1 MRICRYR
8 AGDTERWGVVDGDG
22 VHELQGDPFGEHRIG
37 ELVGDLADVELL
49 APCEPTKVVCVGR
62 NYRSLLAEQGRP
74 EPATP
79 FLFLKASTAV
89 VGPGAAVLYPENVS
103 DVAHEGELAVVI
115 GRQARQL
122 REDEVD
128 KFILGYTAA
137 NDITVRDWQ
146 DPSAQ
151 WWRAKSSDSHCPLG
165 PWIET
170 DLPDPHAVRVRTLV
184 NGEVRQDGRTDDLVF
199 TIPQL
204 LAHITAHMTLLP
216 GDVVLTGT
224 AAGIRPV
231 RPGDVMSVEVQGLG
245 TLTNPVVASAA
256 AGATP

>member
-1 MRICRYR
+1 MKICRYR
-8 AGDTERWGVVDGDG
+8 AADEARWGIVDGER
-22 VHELQGDPFGEHRIG
+22 VHALVGDPFGEHRVG
-37 ELVGDLADVELL
+37 EPVGDLGEVPLL
-49 APCEPTKVVCVGR
+49 APCAPTKVVCVGR

-89 VGPGAAVLYPENVS
+89 VGPGAPVLYPSGVS
-103 DVAHEGELAVVI
+103 DLAHEGELAVVI
-115 GRQARQL
+115 GRVARQL

-128 KFILGYTAA
+128 KVILGYTAA

-151 WWRAKSSDSHCPLG
+151 WWRAKSADSHCPIG

-170 DLPDPHAVRVRTLV
+170 DLPRPHDVRVRTLV
-184 NGEVRQDGRTDDLVF
+184 NNEVRQDGRTDDLVF
-199 TIPQL
+199 GIPEL
-204 LAHITAHMTLLP
+204 LTHITAYMTLLP

-231 RPGDVMSVEVQGLG
+231 RPGDVMNVEVGGVG
-245 TLTNPVVASAA
+245 TLTNPVVDWP
-256 AGATP
+256 AGAAR

>member
-8 AGDTERWGVVDGDG
+8 AGDGGWWGVVDGDRL
-22 VHELQGDPFGEHRIG
+22 HTLEGDPFGECRPG
-37 ELVGDLADVELL
+37 EVIGDLADAELL

-74 EPATP
+74 VPDEP
-79 FLFLKASTAV
+79 FLFLKAATAV
-89 VGPGAAVLYPENVS
+89 VGPGAPVLYPDGVS

-115 GRQARQL
+115 GRPARQL
-122 REDEVD
+122 REDDAD
-128 KFILGYTAA
+128 KVVLGYTAA

-146 DPSAQ
+146 DPGAQ
-151 WWRAKSSDSHCPLG
+151 WWRAKSCDSHCPLG

-170 DLPDPHAVRVRTLV
+170 DVPDPHAVRVRTLV
-184 NGEVRQDGRTDDLVF
+184 NDEVRQDGRTDDLVF
-199 TIPQL
+199 TVAQL

-224 AAGIRPV
+224 AAGIRAV
-231 RPGDVMSVEVQGLG
+231 RPGDVMSVEVEGIG
-245 TLTNPVVASAA
+245 TLTNPVQPWS
-256 AGATP
+256 AGAPR